1 MDSLTGFMLAL
12 MGEGDHLTWWQ
23 GAVRACV
30 VFLATWLL
38 LRVAG
43 RRAFA
48 QKTAF
53 DLCVVLLLG
62 AVLSR
67 AIIGATAFATA
78 LAASLT
84 LVLMHRAVG
93 WLSSRYAAFDRI
105 TGGYAIDLIENGHV
119 DRARIAQAMVSE
131 EDLKANLR
139 ATLQKETL
147 EGVSRVVLE
156 RDGALTFVRETKK
169 QAETGGRAKRA
180 HADEQGTPASR
191 HPVENA
197 DKVNGSSVFR
207 WPGR

>member
-1 MDSLTGFMLAL
+1 MLAL
-12 MGEGDHLTWWQ
+12 MGEGDPLTWWQ
-23 GAVRACV
+23 GAVRAII
-30 VFLATWLL
+30 VFLSTWLL

-67 AIIGATAFATA
+67 AIIGATAFPTA
-78 LAASLT
+78 FAASLV

-105 TGGYAIDLIENGHV
+105 TGGYAIDVVEHGEI

-131 EDLKANLR
+131 EDLKASLR
-139 ATLQKETL
+139 ASLQAETL
-147 EGVSRVVLE
+147 EGVTRVVLE
-156 RDGALTFVRETKK
+156 RSGDLTFVRETKK
-169 QAETGGRAKRA
+169 PSATGGRATQA
-180 HADEQGTPASR
+180 HANDQGATPASR

-197 DKVNGSSVFR
+197 DKVNGTSVSR
-207 WPGR
+207 WSGR

>member
-1 MDSLTGFMLAL
+1 MDSLTGLVLAL

-23 GAVRACV
+23 GAVRAFV
-30 VFLATWLL
+30 VFLSTWLL

-78 LAASLT
+78 FAASLV

-105 TGGYAIDLIENGHV
+105 TGGYAIDLIEDGEV
-119 DRARIAQAMVSE
+119 DRSRIAQAMVSE

-139 ATLQKETL
+139 ATL
-147 EGVSRVVLE
+147 
-156 RDGALTFVRETKK
+156 
-169 QAETGGRAKRA
+169 
-180 HADEQGTPASR
+180 
-191 HPVENA
+191 
-197 DKVNGSSVFR
+197 
-207 WPGR
+207 

>member
-1 MDSLTGFMLAL
+1 MDSLTSLMLAL

-23 GAVRACV
+23 AAVRAFV

-67 AIIGATAFATA
+67 AIIGATALATA
-78 LAASLT
+78 FAASLT

-105 TGGYAIDLIENGHV
+105 TGGYAIDLIDDGHV

-131 EDLKANLR
+131 EDLRANLR
-139 ATLQKETL
+139 ATLHKESL
-147 EGVSRVVLE
+147 EGVTRVVLE
-156 RDGALTFVRETKK
+156 RDGALTFVREAKK
-169 QAETGGRAKRA
+169 PSTDGRAKA
-180 HADEQGTPASR
+180 HANGKDTPASR
-191 HPVENA
+191 HTVENA
-197 DKVNGSSVFR
+197 DKVNGTSVSR
-207 WPGR
+207 CSGR